1 MAGQG
6 QDWISSTL
14 RELRLAAG
22 LSQTA
27 AAKAVGKSQAG
38 IARIETGRYVPREH
52 EMAELCRAYRA
63 PAGVRRQLV
72 QAARDLREETTS
84 ARIAIHRGE
93 AHRLQDRIKRIE
105 EASAEIRSFQPV
117 LVPGL
122 LQTED
127 YARAV
132 FAQGGDI
139 AGEDLDRSVAIRMS
153 RQEALTSDRKFTFV
167 ISEGALRWQAIS
179 PAVMAGQIERLG
191 QLAGRMRVG
200 VIPWTRAV
208 DTFPVGGF
216 ELYDAREV
224 TVGTWTGTSFITTPK
239 DVADYVRLFGALEG
253 LAVFAGAAEAVFVR
267 VAAEYRALS

>member
-6 QDWISSTL
+6 HDWISSTL
-14 RELRLAAG
+14 RDLRVAAG

-27 AAKAVGKSQAG
+27 AAQAAGKSQAG
-38 IARIETGRYVPREH
+38 IARIEAGQFVPRES
-52 EMAELCRAYRA
+52 EVRELCRAYRA
-63 PAGVRRQLV
+63 PAAVRQQLI
-72 QAARDLREETTS
+72 QAAKDLREETTS
-84 ARIAIHRGE
+84 ARIAIQRGG
-93 AHRLQDRIKRIE
+93 AWRLQERIRRIE
-105 EASAEIRSFQPV
+105 EVSAEIRSFQPA

-139 AGEDLDRSVAIRMS
+139 AGEDLDRSVAARMA
-153 RQEALTSDRKFTFV
+153 RQEALTSSRRFTFV

-179 PAVMAGQIERLG
+179 PAVMVGQLERLAE
-191 QLAGRMRVG
+191 LAGRLRIG

-224 TVGTWTGTSFITTPK
+224 TVGTWTGTSFIASPR
-239 DVADYVRLFGALEG
+239 DVTDYVRLFGALEA
-253 LAVFAGAAEAVFVR
+253 LAVFGKAAVEVFER
-267 VAAEYRALS
+267 VASEYRSLS